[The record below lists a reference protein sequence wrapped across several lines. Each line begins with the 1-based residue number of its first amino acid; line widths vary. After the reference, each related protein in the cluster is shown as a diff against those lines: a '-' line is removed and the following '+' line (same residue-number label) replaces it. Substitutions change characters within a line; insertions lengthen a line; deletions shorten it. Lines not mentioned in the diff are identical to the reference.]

1 MPLHALDYRRP
12 MLSKSLA
19 EFNAKLGFDRMQSKL
34 EGQLAIA
41 DF

>member
-1 MPLHALDYRRP
+1 